1 MSSSHNDMTD
11 AAASVWNAMKQF
23 GSPTGRAASSS
34 SAAAINHR
42 AAGKSA
48 MNHDKAA
55 DWWNRSMLDSMKKAS
70 IFNSLTGS
78 RQDNAVI
85 RRVDFRIDHMRKALK
100 DTKSKHLPAYT
111 QMSHERKLHFIARVE
126 RHQKKQYPN
135 QQHMRDIYAHYIA
148 ARVAHE
154 LKE

>member
-1 MSSSHNDMTD
+1 MV
-11 AAASVWNAMKQF
+11 AAYAN
-23 GSPTGRAASSS
+23 
-34 SAAAINHR
+34 
-42 AAGKSA
+42 
-48 MNHDKAA
+48 
-55 DWWNRSMLDSMKKAS
+55 WWNKSMLGSMKKAS

-85 RRVDFRIDHMRKALK
+85 QRIDPRIGHMRGALK
-100 DTKSKHLPAYT
+100 STKSKRLPAYT
-111 QMSHERKLHFIARVE
+111 QMSYERRLHFIARVE
-126 RHQKKQYPN
+126 RHGKKQYPN

>member
-48 MNHDKAA
+48 MVAAYSKALDKAV
-55 DWWNRSMLDSMKKAS
+55 SDS
-70 IFNSLTGS
+70 
-78 RQDNAVI
+78 
-85 RRVDFRIDHMRKALK
+85 MRKASVFNTPKLTPGGAGDNRIGHMRGALK
-100 DTKSKHLPAYT
+100 STKSKHLPAYN
-111 QMSHERKLHFIARVE
+111 QMSYGRKLSFISRVE
-126 RHQKKQYPN
+126 RHSKKQYPN

>member
-1 MSSSHNDMTD
+1 MSSSHNDMMD

-48 MNHDKAA
+48 MIAEYGKALNKA
-55 DWWNRSMLDSMKKAS
+55 VNASFFRSMSGPGGPL
-70 IFNSLTGS
+70 
-78 RQDNAVI
+78 R
-85 RRVDFRIDHMRKALK
+85 RIDPRIGHMRGALK
-100 DTKSKHLPAYT
+100 ATSSKHLPSYN
-111 QMSHERKLHFIARVE
+111 QMSYGRKLSFISRVE
-126 RHQKKQYPN
+126 RHGKKQYSN